1 MFSLMRIP
9 AVLLA
14 LSLSVVW
21 SGGVPTGA
29 EAQSSNAVID
39 NFEQDGDGD
48 YPSNWVY
55 VTSGGDVYD
64 VSREMDDDDEWA
76 RVQKE
81 DGRSFLR
88 TYAEGTALRITARN
102 DEEFD
107 WSLNEKPWLEWTW
120 RINNYPEGADET
132 RKSANDTAA
141 AIYVTFGTDWLG
153 RPKSIKYTF
162 SSTLG
167 IGTTDQQG
175 PLRLMVIDSPSN
187 QGVGDW
193 TTIRRNIPADYR
205 QLFGEDPP
213 NDPISITIWSDSD
226 TISGQVSSADFDEI
240 RLLRP

>member
-1 MFSLMRIP
+1 MRMP
-9 AVLLA
+9 LNVVLLGLG
-14 LSLSVVW
+14 LSLIFFGS
-21 SGGVPTGA
+21 A
-29 EAQSSNAVID
+29 AAQSNSIVD
-39 NFEQDGDGD
+39 DFEQDDDGA

-102 DEEFD
+102 GEEFD
-107 WSLNEKPWLEWTW
+107 WSLNEQPWLEWTW
-120 RINNYPEGADET
+120 RINDYPEGANET
-132 RKSANDTAA
+132 KSNANDTAA

-162 SSTLG
+162 SSTLRV
-167 IGTTDQQG
+167 GTTDQQG
-175 PLRLMVIDSPSN
+175 PLRLMVIDSPN
-187 QGVGDW
+187 NRGLGDW
-193 TTIRRNIPADYR
+193 KTLRRNIPADYR